1 MQNFE
6 EDFLNMKPV
15 IDDEIYVDMEQNQ
28 EQGQTD
34 LDLERIRSVGPF
46 ATHSQPR
53 ISPDYPPDNDV
64 DVFEGYSFN
73 DRHST
78 VIVEGEAVPG
88 KEEPGGAGQDGEVDP
103 EKVLGNNELTEWTI
117 VITEALQSPTPPPR
131 RLPEPPPTHSNA
143 DMAPLPNATLLAIP
157 DIPTQVPASPPTL
170 LADVGASA
178 AVAAFARHH
187 LRDQNQSF
195 KPKLLHQRANVTRA
209 RQKKTADP
217 VAEPDHRLADD
228 HNEEDVD
235 NIRGEGFDNC
245 PGNSV
250 NVDRGNHSG
259 PSSIKTVSYHLL
271 LM

>member
-1 MQNFE
+1 
-6 EDFLNMKPV
+6 MKPV

-34 LDLERIRSVGPF
+34 LDLDRIRSGGPF

-53 ISPDYPPDNDV
+53 ISLDYPPDDDV

-73 DRHST
+73 DRHSF
-78 VIVEGEAVPG
+78 VIVEGEGVPG
-88 KEEPGGAGQDGEVDP
+88 NEEPEGAGQDGEVDP
-103 EKVLGNNELTEWTI
+103 EMVLVNNDLTEWTI
-117 VITEALQSPTPPPR
+117 VITEALQSPTPPIPR

-170 LADVGASA
+170 PADVGANA
-178 AVAAFARHH
+178 AAAAFARHH
-187 LRDQNQSF
+187 HHKSF
-195 KPKLLHQRANVTRA
+195 KPKLLHQRANVIRT
-209 RQKKTADP
+209 RQKTAAVP
-217 VAEPDHRLADD
+217 VSEPEHHLSTDD

-235 NIRGEGFDNC
+235 NIRGEGFDYC
-245 PGNSV
+245 PANVV
-250 NVDRGNHSG
+250 NADRGNHSG

-271 LM
+271 SM